1 VTRSQTTQSKDSV
14 LKRQS
19 IEKVNIPEVNIPV
32 TARKEGCHREE
43 DSAETTESMMKMARE
58 ALEIGEVLGIK
69 VIGKKEN
76 ALKSI
81 TSSLKTKRV

>member
-1 VTRSQTTQSKDSV
+1 
-14 LKRQS
+14 
-19 IEKVNIPEVNIPV
+19 
-32 TARKEGCHREE
+32 
-43 DSAETTESMMKMARE
+43 MMKMARE